1 MLFCKFEVVMLILQI
16 DGTKT
21 RAVKLT
27 ESTLVIS
34 NIDIV
39 TTYVFRGSKGTLMPA
54 ASVIQNDIIGP
65 SLSEAQVSHSLSL
78 VVWFSSKLAK

>member
-1 MLFCKFEVVMLILQI
+1 MQI
-16 DGTKT
+16 DDTKT
-21 RAVKLT
+21 RAIKLT

-39 TTYVFRGSKGTLMPA
+39 TTYVFKGSRGALIPA

-65 SLSEAQVSHSLSL
+65 ALSEAQVSHSLLL
-78 VVWFSSKLAK
+78 VLWFGFKLIK

>member
-1 MLFCKFEVVMLILQI
+1 MLFRKFDNVLVLIIQI
-16 DGTKT
+16 DDTKS
-21 RAVKLT
+21 RALKLT

-39 TTYVFRGSKGTLMPA
+39 TTYVFRGNKGALVPA

-65 SLSEAQVSHSLSL
+65 ALSEAQVSHSLL
-78 VVWFSSKLAK
+78 LVCVVWH

>member
-1 MLFCKFEVVMLILQI
+1 MFCKFESVMLIMQI
-16 DGTKT
+16 DSAKT
-21 RAVKLT
+21 RAIKLT

-39 TTYVFRGSKGTLMPA
+39 TTYVFRGNRGALMPA

-65 SLSEAQVSHSLSL
+65 ALSEAQVSHLLLL
-78 VVWFSSKLAK
+78 VR